1 MLGHFCFFWKKDNG
15 YNLSI
20 LSEQVSKWMSNLYSV
35 LCFVPVSQ
43 QALHCIAA
51 TDKLS
56 AVECG
61 SGLAGYLQ
69 LQLRSSPPLL
79 LLLLQL
85 KHENLLRSG
94 DSWSPPIWMAWAD
107 SVLAILMGQTQPKLA
122 SVSRNAHPVALPALW
137 PNILLAQSR
146 LLQSHRDP
154 RMVIIMH
161 FHHC

>member
-1 MLGHFCFFWKKDNG
+1 M
-15 YNLSI
+15 
-20 LSEQVSKWMSNLYSV
+20 
-35 LCFVPVSQ
+35 
-43 QALHCIAA
+43 HCIAA

-56 AVECG
+56 AAECG
-61 SGLAGYLQ
+61 RDLAGYLQ
-69 LQLRSSPPLL
+69 LQLRSSPLP

-146 LLQSHRDP
+146 LLPSHRDSQ
-154 RMVIIMH
+154 MIIIMH
-161 FHHC
+161 RDFLFLIAIFSFLQFSLQFSCQFLPGCGTAVQHRPCRPCISE